1 MKEVLNLI
9 TLALD
14 PAGNHSEKEGNG
26 TTGYAIFENGNLKDF
41 GHVAAEKYDSQER
54 YFAEVASLLDYTRL
68 HRIICESYKLF
79 GHKAKQQSGS
89 SLDTPQLIGYLR
101 MCAWHLEI
109 SFIFQDPKDKVRVT
123 DPILVHMGIL
133 EQSAGGRYK
142 ALGRQTII
150 HERDAIRHGV
160 FYHRYKKST
169 N

>member
-1 MKEVLNLI
+1 MI

-14 PAGNHSEKEGNG
+14 PSGNFGKKEGDG
-26 TTGYAIFENGNLKDF
+26 TTGWAVFENGNLKDF
-41 GHVAAEKYDSQER
+41 GHVKAEDFKSQEA
-54 YFAEVASLLDYTRL
+54 YWNEVANVLNTCIV
-68 HRIICESYKLF
+68 HEIVCESYKLF

-101 MCAWHLEI
+101 MVAWDDHVP
-109 SFIFQDPKDKVRVT
+109 FIFQDPKDKVRVT
-123 DPILVHMGIL
+123 DEILVHMGVL
-133 EQSAGGRYK
+133 EQTAGGRYK